1 MLKQVTYRA
10 RVQQGDAMKDL
21 VVLISR
27 GAEEARDGV
36 VEIAKGL
43 RFYAANWFFENQL
56 SDDL

>member
-1 MLKQVTYRA
+1 MLRRVTYRA

-43 RFYAANWFFENQL
+43 RFYAANWFFEKQL
-56 SDDL
+56 PDDL